1 MSDVENIWNRSSI
14 ILKLMSRSTFWISH
28 IHLSRFCRRS
38 QCRFWQKYAQSRS
51 KKIKFDFPL
60 KFVMIIQ
67 NFSLL
72 TPMKKIT
79 RLLFRILTSFCII
92 SWIYF
97 FQHYFTKKIE
107 KNQSITWEKQKQKS
121 NIFSLSWSIPQFT
134 ITPQNAYDI
143 VIKTGENLLYRNEI
157 YGFQILLD
165 KKRAPPVRIQSEENP
180 IHGKMV
186 TLYMQYKGKYD
197 FPLSIY
203 KVTSRLQSVA
213 WWSKRRSYLR
223 CGISKTRQTLR
234 KQKTSLLILWNYLR
248 SRYSFAILSR
258 NEKTMRT

>member
-1 MSDVENIWNRSSI
+1 
-14 ILKLMSRSTFWISH
+14 
-28 IHLSRFCRRS
+28 
-38 QCRFWQKYAQSRS
+38 
-51 KKIKFDFPL
+51 
-60 KFVMIIQ
+60 MIIQ

-97 FQHYFTKKIE
+97 SQHYFTEKIE
-107 KNQSITWEKQKQKS
+107 KNQSITWEKQDQKS

-134 ITPQNAYDI
+134 ITPQNTYDV

-165 KKRAPPVRIQSEENP
+165 KKRGTPVRIQSEENP

-186 TLYMQYKGKYD
+186 TLYMQYQGKYD

-203 KVTSRLQSVA
+203 VKSHQDYHQWLDEAKDDLIYDAEYLKLGKLWENKKRVFWYFGTTLSHGVLLQYFPEMGKQCEPSNDGYG
-213 WWSKRRSYLR
+213 WRN
-223 CGISKTRQTLR
+223 CGEDPLK
-234 KQKTSLLILWNYLR
+234 LIMLTGF
-248 SRYSFAILSR
+248 STFDI
-258 NEKTMRT
+258 E